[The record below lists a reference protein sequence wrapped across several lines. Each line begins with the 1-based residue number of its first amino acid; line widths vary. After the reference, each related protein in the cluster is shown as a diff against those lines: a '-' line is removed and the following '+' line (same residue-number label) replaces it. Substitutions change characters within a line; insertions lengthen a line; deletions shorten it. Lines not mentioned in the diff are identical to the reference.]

1 MKELVHFTLPDS
13 TVCDQMEGVIKDL
26 LSNRSDIL
34 YTKINVQEDSRLY
47 DFYSKKYS
55 MPICPSFIG
64 IVDGKVIDGHIGY
77 ASRMILE
84 SLVN

>member
-1 MKELVHFTLPDS
+1 MKELIHFTLPGS
-13 TVCDQMEGVIKDL
+13 TVCDQMEDVIKDL

-64 IVDGKVIDGHIGY
+64 IVDGKVIDGHVGY

-84 SLVN
+84 SLVS